1 MSTHGRAI
9 PINNIITGKNMTDK
23 ERTIYS
29 KLYDITSDNLQK
41 AGGTMNSTPKEI
53 LMATL
58 ELKPDAADFS
68 LVYDIPRDIL
78 VHALFYITFRRW
90 PADDEIEKL
99 DDKSL
104 NDLKFKRETLKSVY
118 ESTERRIRKGVV
130 SNYIDHTN
138 EYVYSTGKFKRR
150 VRITMTKIKAK
161 IPLKWKMAVKGFLN
175 KLLGRG

>member
-1 MSTHGRAI
+1 M

-41 AGGTMNSTPKEI
+41 AGGNMSCTPKEI
-53 LMATL
+53 LMASL
-58 ELKPDAADFS
+58 EFKPDVADFS
-68 LVYDIPRDIL
+68 LMYDIPRDMF

-104 NDLKFKRETLKSVY
+104 NDFKFKRENLKSIY
-118 ESTERRIRKGVV
+118 ESTERRIKKSVV
-130 SNYIDHTN
+130 NNYIDHTN

-161 IPLKWKMAVKGFLN
+161 IPLKWKVTVKGFLN
-175 KLLGRG
+175 KLLGRR